1 MIEPNI
7 LLTKG
12 ILMYKLKLSA
22 TLVNFSKTI
31 KNSIVKSVIHFRA
44 KNKNHRIEIKIS
56 LDTLMK

>member
-1 MIEPNI
+1 
-7 LLTKG
+7 
-12 ILMYKLKLSA
+12 MYKLKLSA

-56 LDTLMK
+56 LDTSMK